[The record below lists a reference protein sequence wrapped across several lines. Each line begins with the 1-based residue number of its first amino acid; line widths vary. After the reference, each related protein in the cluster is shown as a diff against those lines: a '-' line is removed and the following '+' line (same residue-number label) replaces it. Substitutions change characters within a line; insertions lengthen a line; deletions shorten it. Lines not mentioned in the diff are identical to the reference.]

1 MNFFLSRQS
10 TKFQV
15 SDTMATHKFKVSD
28 TMVTHKFLVSS
39 WSTPLVFHQSHISTV
54 IFQDRK
60 TPLCLTK
67 KFFLEPTHTHMR
79 YTKPKTCPYTVCLFN
94 AALMEHGLHTPRP
107 SMDIVKCTTTNLGT
121 KGIKL
126 PKPRALMG
134 DNHYGLC
141 NVITWGKSTCCV

>member
-1 MNFFLSRQS
+1 
-10 TKFQV
+10 
-15 SDTMATHKFKVSD
+15 
-28 TMVTHKFLVSS
+28 
-39 WSTPLVFHQSHISTV
+39 
-54 IFQDRK
+54 
-60 TPLCLTK
+60 
-67 KFFLEPTHTHMR
+67 MR

-141 NVITWGKSTCCV
+141 NVITWGKSTCCVKEFMLAAYAVYKDITLKECVLTLRSPSPSPSLVSTPRPPKRWSFPSHC